1 MDKLKAA
8 QLMIYPVTCAEPKA
22 SIRQIGQQL
31 LAGPYSGMPVTDES
45 GQVIGMITEFDL
57 LKAVGEGKDLAKTPV
72 EAVMTTAVIAA
83 DIETPVSELMTLM
96 RERKVRRLPITEQGR
111 LVGMIARADVL
122 RALFV
127 PEFASYWLEWGQEP
141 LAADF

>member
-1 MDKLKAA
+1 
-8 QLMIYPVTCAEPKA
+8 MIHPVTCAGPKV

-31 LAGPYSGMPVTDES
+31 LVGPYSGMPVTDES

-141 LAADF
+141 LSADF

>member
-1 MDKLKAA
+1 MSNLNAA
-8 QLMIYPVTCAEPKA
+8 QLMIHSVTCAEPKA

-57 LKAVGEGKDLAKTPV
+57 LKAVGEGKDLAQTPV
-72 EAVMTTAVIAA
+72 EAVMTKAVVAA
-83 DIETPVSELMTLM
+83 DIGTPVSELMTLM
-96 RERKVRRLPITEQGR
+96 KEQKVRRLPITEQGR

-122 RALFV
+122 RALFA
-127 PEFASYWLEWGQEP
+127 PEYTSYWLEWGQ
-141 LAADF
+141 